1 MRMAVA
7 DKNTIR
13 SFRPD
18 SPQPAGKEVAAKH
31 YLALA
36 AEIRSENA
44 SKWLE
49 HDGKYLIGNLCLKK

>member
-1 MRMAVA
+1 MAVA

-36 AEIRSENA
+36 AEIRTQKAAKRMRIDYKN
-44 SKWLE
+44 LN
-49 HDGKYLIGNLCLKK
+49 GNQCLRK